1 MSKFTGG
8 KWKIDSTL
16 RRVSCPTVCEIRPET
31 SNENIPPQS
40 IAHIP
45 LMSFGEGSISKQE
58 AEANARLI
66 AAAPEMYRLL
76 KEELIPTSD
85 YGGILSFAREV
96 KIRAVL
102 ARIDGEEVLV

>member
-1 MSKFTGG
+1 MSKFTPG
-8 KWKIDSTL
+8 KWEVDGFGQAISVFDEREEATL
-16 RRVSCPTVCEIRPET
+16 FIVDHVYSWANRD
-31 SNENIPPQS
+31 
-40 IAHIP
+40 
-45 LMSFGEGSISKQE
+45 GE

-85 YGGILSFAREV
+85 YDGILSFSREA

-102 ARIDGEEVLV
+102 ARIDGEEEITAHEGTE